1 MKKVLGGILLV
12 VYSIIAI
19 AVTVLL
25 LSFNEYNCS
34 EIGGYTVYIVND
46 DALEPEYKQ
55 GSILIIK
62 GTTDKN
68 VQIGDEIFL
77 YKVINSQEY
86 ELVSKTL
93 AEKAQQGRHITYVVD
108 DEEMYASDYFIGKAS
123 DTTVIEGWGYVL
135 ALLESKWGYLFCVVI
150 VSLLLFLQEVFELV
164 MEIKYGGGKANKNT
178 NYEKAVEVEGD
189 VSPARSEGAPR
200 RTTATRTTTAS
211 RSASTGTART
221 TSRTSASTGTTRT
234 TATKTSGTATRKAV
248 TATKT
253 ASTARKTSATRKTK
267 TATAVKDENEANVEE
282 E

>member
-93 AEKAQQGRHITYVVD
+93 AEKAQQGRHITYVAD
-108 DEEMYASDYFIGKAS
+108 DNEMYA
-123 DTTVIEGWGYVL
+123 
-135 ALLESKWGYLFCVVI
+135 
-150 VSLLLFLQEVFELV
+150 
-164 MEIKYGGGKANKNT
+164 
-178 NYEKAVEVEGD
+178 
-189 VSPARSEGAPR
+189 RSEEH
-200 RTTATRTTTAS
+200 
-211 RSASTGTART
+211 
-221 TSRTSASTGTTRT
+221 TSELQSQR
-234 TATKTSGTATRKAV
+234 
-248 TATKT
+248 
-253 ASTARKTSATRKTK
+253 
-267 TATAVKDENEANVEE
+267 
-282 E
+282 